1 MHMYFRMT
9 FGCAYW
15 SRYPK
20 KRKGNAYFLSLQK
33 LQKEAED
40 SYLDS
45 GWADNSALKKSFHG
59 IKDIKW
65 GPR

>member
-1 MHMYFRMT
+1 MKFYLWM
-9 FGCAYW
+9 
-15 SRYPK
+15 
-20 KRKGNAYFLSLQK
+20 FLIILCCIFFQK
-33 LQKEAED
+33 LDKEAED

-45 GWADNSALKKSFHG
+45 QWADNSALKKSFHG